1 MSEKRPLNKVSSR
14 WLEETNAE
22 LLKLGISASERAE
35 AAEKKW
41 RQENVDDLM
50 ARVDEEFKTLHDH
63 HEKQLDKIRAYF
75 LTQSNKDRGY
85 IHPPFVGIFYYHGEF
100 WETVVPFVMG
110 QRAINAF
117 RYLNM
122 PIELKKALAADKEM
136 LDEFIGFYADCYD
149 YGYSIEEIE
158 GKGIAAFPLELIR
171 SGDKH
176 LRACGSL
183 LAQPKASSK
192 ATEDARLAVEIFLK
206 AYIVILESLTD
217 DELRRQIGH
226 RLDLAID
233 RCTGL
238 GLNEIRN
245 VRDAVLQLPDVGSRY
260 EAQERTFG
268 ELWASYRL
276 AHKVGIT
283 VLRPFTGR
291 DCRRGFGL
299 T

>member
-1 MSEKRPLNKVSSR
+1 MSEKRSLNRVSTK
-14 WLEETNAE
+14 WLEETNVE
-22 LLKLGISASERAE
+22 LQQQGISASDRAE

-41 RQENVDDLM
+41 RKENVDDLM

-63 HEKQLDKIRAYF
+63 LEEQLDKIKAYF
-75 LTQSNKDRGY
+75 LTQNNKDRGY
-85 IHPPFVGIFYYHGEF
+85 IQPPFVGIFYYQGEF

-110 QRAINAF
+110 QRGINAF
-117 RYLNM
+117 NYLKM
-122 PIELKKALAADKEM
+122 PDELKRSLAGDMEM
-136 LDEFIGFYADCYD
+136 LVEFTSFYADCYD
-149 YGYSIEEIE
+149 YGYSIQEIE
-158 GKGIAAFPLELIR
+158 GKGMAAFPLELVR

-192 ATEDARLAVEIFLK
+192 ATEDARMAVEIFLK
-206 AYIVILESLTD
+206 AYIVTLEKLTD
-217 DELRRQIGH
+217 DELRKQIGH

-233 RCTGL
+233 RCIRL
-238 GLNEIRN
+238 GLNELAN
-245 VRDAVLQLPDVGSRY
+245 VRDVVLQLPDVGSRY

-276 AHKVGIT
+276 AHRVGIT

-291 DCRRGFGL
+291 DCRKGFGL